1 MGRRYC
7 KFIYGGVRKT
17 CPAVDGRVTLKWMLE
32 ITGEG
37 LDRILVTNGIDAIGE
52 LLTSTGAYRRFAWN
66 VGNFLTR

>member
-1 MGRRYC
+1 
-7 KFIYGGVRKT
+7 
-17 CPAVDGRVTLKWMLE
+17 MLE